1 MLNYTL
7 PQMFYDVNIVS
18 VTVRLL
24 LALIIGGA
32 IGLER
37 GATKH
42 PAGFRTHILVCVG
55 SALVMITNQFCF
67 DHFYMFTGNGDV
79 VRMGA
84 QVITG
89 VGFLG
94 AGTIMVAG
102 RERIKGLTTAAGL
115 WASACIGLAC
125 GIGFYSGAIVG
136 AILIFLALTVL
147 PRVEKIFYGRSRMI
161 NLYIEVNTVENMKAV
176 KHYIRDLGGTDV
188 ESFLIKSGD
197 TGRDALS
204 FNITA
209 TFPKHLDET
218 DLRHVIETMDGVY
231 LVENF

>member
-1 MLNYTL
+1 MLTFTL
-7 PQMFYDVNIVS
+7 PQIFYDVNIVS

-37 GATKH
+37 GSHKH

-55 SALVMITNQFCF
+55 SALVMVTNQFCF

-136 AILIFLALTVL
+136 ALLIFLALTVL
-147 PRVEKIFYGRSRMI
+147 PRVEKFFYGRSRAL
-161 NLYIEVNTVENMKAV
+161 NLYIEVNTVSSM
-176 KHYIRDLGGTDV
+176 
-188 ESFLIKSGD
+188 
-197 TGRDALS
+197 
-204 FNITA
+204 
-209 TFPKHLDET
+209 
-218 DLRHVIETMDGVY
+218 
-231 LVENF
+231 